1 MSFSGKD
8 RPPAVEADDA
18 MDATDT
24 DVPEVLRRTR
34 SAGIDPSG
42 EEDMLADLR
51 VRVGLGLVSAVGF
64 ALFALCP
71 LLPLVMGWRHKM
83 CWVPKLTNFYQSV
96 RERAR
101 YRLALPRSWRT
112 RCVMAFGGVAG
123 PWHAAIATMFFDV
136 VGANITHK
144 RQSA

>member
-42 EEDMLADLR
+42 EEDMLASLR
-51 VRVGLGLVSAVGF
+51 ARTCGFGVGF
-64 ALFALCP
+64 GCCVCFVCALSFVPSCDGLAAQDVLGSKKLQTFTKACANELVTD
-71 LLPLVMGWRHKM
+71 LLFLVPG
-83 CWVPKLTNFYQSV
+83 
-96 RERAR
+96 AR
-101 YRLALPRSWRT
+101 
-112 RCVMAFGGVAG
+112 
-123 PWHAAIATMFFDV
+123 DV
-136 VGANITHK
+136 
-144 RQSA
+144 

>member
-42 EEDMLADLR
+42 EEDMRAGL
-51 VRVGLGLVSAVGF
+51 RVGLGLVWAAV
-64 ALFALCP
+64 L
-71 LLPLVMGWRHKM
+71 
-83 CWVPKLTNFYQSV
+83 CWVPKNCKLLIRHLGEVKS
-96 RERAR
+96 
-101 YRLALPRSWRT
+101 
-112 RCVMAFGGVAG
+112 
-123 PWHAAIATMFFDV
+123 
-136 VGANITHK
+136 
-144 RQSA
+144 

>member
-42 EEDMLADLR
+42 EEDMLASL
-51 VRVGLGLVSAVGF
+51 RVGLGLVSAVGF
-64 ALFALCP
+64 ALFALCRP
-71 LLPLVMGWRHKM
+71 LFPLVMGWR
-83 CWVPKLTNFYQSV
+83 
-96 RERAR
+96 R
-101 YRLALPRSWRT
+101 
-112 RCVMAFGGVAG
+112 VAG
-123 PWHAAIATMFFDV
+123 
-136 VGANITHK
+136 
-144 RQSA
+144 R

>member
-42 EEDMLADLR
+42 EEDMLAGL
-51 VRVGLGLVSAVGF
+51 RVGLGLVWAVVF

-71 LLPLVMGWRHKM
+71 LFPLVMGWR
-83 CWVPKLTNFYQSV
+83 
-96 RERAR
+96 R
-101 YRLALPRSWRT
+101 
-112 RCVMAFGGVAG
+112 VAG
-123 PWHAAIATMFFDV
+123 
-136 VGANITHK
+136 
-144 RQSA
+144 R